1 MEYITIFYQA
11 LFSAIALLL
20 LTKLMGARQVS
31 HLSMFDYVNSITIGS
46 IAAEM
51 ATDLEGNYLKALTAM
66 VTYTLFVIF
75 LSKISQRSIPLR
87 RLINGKAI
95 VLYLHGELYR
105 ENLKKAKME
114 VDEFLTE
121 CRINGY
127 FDLSQIEVAILEPN
141 GKISILPVTENK
153 PVTAKDIGITPTQEE
168 LFANVIVDGQILDY
182 NLTHIGYDKKW
193 LQTQLSIHN
202 IKDIK
207 DVFLAICDRQGHFY
221 AYKKI
226 NQAIDKDILG

>member
-1 MEYITIFYQA
+1 MEYITIFCQA

-31 HLSMFDYVNSITIGS
+31 HLSMFDYINSITIGS

-51 ATDLEGNYLKALTAM
+51 ATNSEGDYLKALTAM

-75 LSKISQRSIPLR
+75 LSKISQKSIPLR
-87 RLINGKAI
+87 RLINGKAV
-95 VLYLHGELYR
+95 VLYMHGELYR

-127 FDLSQIEVAILEPN
+127 FDLSQVEAVILEPN

-153 PVTAKDIGITPTQEE
+153 PATAKDLGITPTQEE
-168 LFANVIVDGQILDY
+168 MFANVIVDGQILDY
-182 NLTHIGYDKKW
+182 NLTHIGYDQKW
-193 LQTQLSIHN
+193 LQSQLSVHN
-202 IKDIK
+202 IKDIE
-207 DVFLAICDRQGHFY
+207 DVFLAICDRQGHFH